1 MFDPVGEKPDAL
13 LASSIVWFDAF
24 VTNIDRTARNANLL
38 MWHRKLWLIDHGAA
52 LFFHHGTREF
62 EERAK
67 DPFPQV
73 KDHVLL
79 PFAGRLQEVDAAT
92 PARLPGVVLEAVTRL
107 VPESWS
113 EDRVAYTDYLSA
125 RLASPRAF
133 VEEAVRARTQHL

>member
-1 MFDPVGEKPDAL
+1 
-13 LASSIVWFDAF
+13 
-24 VTNIDRTARNANLL
+24 

-62 EERAK
+62 VERAK

-79 PFAGRLQEVDAAT
+79 PFADRPREADPAMA
-92 PARLPGVVLEAVTRL
+92 ARLPRAVLETVTGL